1 MEKLT
6 PFELNNVLKD
16 VRNSYRVLA
25 LYQQRI
31 IDTVKYIGNQYNLE
45 FHSGYTK
52 FAGAASNGKRAK
64 IDNASGWD
72 WLTFYLYEFNMGNV
86 EIGGKK
92 YSFKI
97 VHQADTGYYDAS
109 TNEKISKKNVE
120 SFANADISK
129 TRLFFVLSENANG
142 CPIKN
147 ILSNHRNAEA
157 KDVIRNGNWLAVPYD
172 ISLFLNEQSTDE
184 VIKNFN
190 SVCAKEFGINLLN
203 IEEISNDIA

>member
-1 MEKLT
+1 MEKLN
-6 PFELNNVLKD
+6 PIELNNVLKD

-45 FHSGYTK
+45 FHSGWTK

-86 EIGGKK
+86 DIEGKK

-97 VHQADTGYYDAS
+97 VHQADTGYYDAN
-109 TNEKISKKNVE
+109 TNEKVTKRNVE
-120 SFANADISK
+120 NFAEANTSQ

-142 CPIKN
+142 CPIHN
-147 ILSNHRNAEA
+147 ILSKGLTSGTNEPF
-157 KDVIRNGNWLAVPYD
+157 RNGNWLAAPYD
-172 ISLFLNEQSTDE
+172 ISMFLNEQSTDE

-190 SVCAKEFGINLLN
+190 GVCAKEFEVNLLN
-203 IEEISNDIA
+203 IEDISHDIA